1 MTKKNL
7 IILKKVF
14 FVLLI
19 YDKVLPVNIFNI
31 TIYLDL
37 KISSYSIQLF
47 LNYNFKVKKNFKV
60 YLLFIE

>member
-47 LNYNFKVKKNFKV
+47 LNYNFKVKKIFKV